1 MDMEMEMEKSGS
13 SGRER
18 NLHLHHHYT
27 RQQLAPTSRFPSRGK
42 GYASRAWPEG
52 SAAINRKSLSLIIW
66 PKRWQAWLTLIFG
79 QNTRP
84 GSKEKQKKNRRD
96 ATDHH
101 GKSNELL
108 MLLCIRKGVKN
119 VLSLYLIKS
128 WNSFYE
134 IYLHIYNTY

>member
-1 MDMEMEMEKSGS
+1 MADV
-13 SGRER
+13 
-18 NLHLHHHYT
+18 NL
-27 RQQLAPTSRFPSRGK
+27 
-42 GYASRAWPEG
+42 WPEHKARLEG
-52 SAAINRKSLSLIIW
+52 ETER
-66 PKRWQAWLTLIFG
+66 
-79 QNTRP
+79 
-84 GSKEKQKKNRRD
+84 KKNRRD

-128 WNSFYE
+128 WNSFSE

>member
-1 MDMEMEMEKSGS
+1 MEMEMEMEKSGS

-52 SAAINRKSLSLIIW
+52 STAINRKSLSLIIW

-84 GSKEKQKKNRRD
+84 GSKEKQKEKKSTRRD
-96 ATDHH
+96 RSSWQKQRTFNALVY
-101 GKSNELL
+101 KERREE
-108 MLLCIRKGVKN
+108 CVKF
-119 VLSLYLIKS
+119 VSY
-128 WNSFYE
+128 
-134 IYLHIYNTY
+134 